1 MEKPKKSCCTGNAK
15 AKVETVP
22 SKIDVVKYRSDK
34 NNFKLRTDL
43 GVSRITFDN
52 GLYLSQEECDD
63 VIAIGFLSA
72 NPSRISM
79 FEKYPEN
86 WKELITQSENENE

>member
-15 AKVETVP
+15 VKVETLA
-22 SKIDVVKYRSDK
+22 SKIDVVKYNSDK

-86 WKELITQSENENE
+86 WKELITQSENEYE

>member
-15 AKVETVP
+15 VKVETVA
-22 SKIDVVKYRSDK
+22 SKIDVVKYKIDE

-43 GVSRITFDN
+43 GVNRITFDN

-63 VIAIGFLSA
+63 DVAIGFLLA
-72 NPSRISM
+72 NQSRISM

-86 WKELITQSENENE
+86 WKELITKSETENE